1 MRHEKLDGIKTPFEK
16 ILSAVSSVHDVA
28 ASSLTTPTGSVS
40 FDNSDGT
47 RTIIGAQIGN
57 NNIATH
63 VGDTTPPP
71 KPIFSAKCK
80 GGVLSVQWDGKLEGE
95 IPPDFY
101 CVTFCTDTRVLG
113 ALKSPGTV
121 TTTIGDA
128 KNNEYITVYGY
139 SEDDACG
146 ADGSAKHNKSEKV
159 SVKVQVVDDFE
170 KIKDDITAFK
180 KNADVKYAHK
190 VDTDEATKKLTEQY
204 EAVYTNNQ
212 KLNEKYEDVL
222 TLKEQADELSEKLES
237 NYYTTDKI
245 DTMMNE
251 QSNKS
256 DSRISTIREQL
267 TYTIHNITNEKE
279 SEIKQYVDHIIQTI
293 KNDGESLNIYEDSN
307 KIVIYGNNNNNNNN
321 ALVLYNNG
329 SLELCTIDAN
339 HGHPTIIKKKVNISS
354 DGMTIFSDD
363 NFIIKNQATSHFYAI
378 EIDHVITYSVV
389 TNMVESE
396 KLAIRGD
403 NFVSVGSDKEIVL
416 ALEPTGD
423 NFKTDDAFIHI
434 KRSTIRNIDP
444 AAPVHP
450 SQLDD
455 PCSRLELSCSQTNK
469 YNNEQ
474 TNNQSLSYI
483 DITPFSIY
491 IISHDLCINGQ
502 TMAEHRKTIFLYGS
516 WASQRYMMLIVS
528 LNIAELYF
536 NCDCEE
542 WKWLY
547 SDTEIPQEYRPLH
560 DINDTAII
568 YKGTY
573 PANIWIPGQ
582 GTAEGR
588 PSLFCGV
595 TGNVVGH
602 STWAIAGRQH

>member
-267 TYTIHNITNEKE
+267 TDTIHNITNEKE

-293 KNDGESLNIYEDSN
+293 KNDGESLNVYEDSN
-307 KIVIYGNNNNNNNN
+307 KIVIYGNNNNNN

-339 HGHPTIIKKKVNISS
+339 HGYPTIIKKKVNISS
-354 DGMTIFSDD
+354 NGMTIFSDD

-378 EIDHVITYSVV
+378 DIDHVISYSVV
-389 TNMVESE
+389 TNMVESK
-396 KLAIRGD
+396 KLAIRG
-403 NFVSVGSDKEIVL
+403 NKFVSVGSDKEIIL

-423 NFKTDDAFIHI
+423 NLAPDDAFIHI
-434 KRSTIRNIDP
+434 KRSTIRNVDP
-444 AAPVHP
+444 AAPVYP

-455 PCSRLELSCSQTNK
+455 PCSLMELSCSQTHK
-469 YNNEQ
+469 NNDEQ
-474 TNNQSLSYI
+474 TNNKKLSYI
-483 DITPFSIY
+483 DITPFSIFIKSNDAVINY
-491 IISHDLCINGQ
+491 QQAITLQTPLYLSGYENSRRSIILEVHMG
-502 TMAEHRKTIFLYGS
+502 
-516 WASQRYMMLIVS
+516 
-528 LNIAELYF
+528 IAELF
-536 NCDCEE
+536 VDWDLNAGD
-542 WKWLY
+542 WVY
-547 SDTEIPQEYRPLH
+547 SERGIPRYLRPRH
-560 DINDTAII
+560 IVYGIGNT
-568 YKGTY
+568 YKSSY
-573 PANIWIPGQ
+573 AANIWVPNFGYGGEDEKISIFPTLNG
-582 GTAEGR
+582 EI
-588 PSLFCGV
+588 
-595 TGNVVGH
+595 VGH
-602 STWAIAGRQH
+602 LTWAIAGRQH

>member
-113 ALKSPGTV
+113 TLKSPGTV

-180 KNADVKYAHK
+180 KNADIKYAHK
-190 VDTDEATKKLTEQY
+190 VDTDETTKKLTEQY

-212 KLNEKYEDVL
+212 KLNEKYKDVL

-267 TYTIHNITNEKE
+267 TDTIHNITNEKE
-279 SEIKQYVDHIIQTI
+279 SEIKQYVDRIITKIQD
-293 KNDGESLNIYEDSN
+293 KDNALNVYEDSS
-307 KIVIYGNNNNNNNN
+307 KMVIYGNSVD

-329 SLELCTIDAN
+329 QLALCTIQIFDN
-339 HGHPTIIKKKVNISS
+339 KPVITSTKVSLGS
-354 DGMTIFSDD
+354 DGLMIYNNDD
-363 NFIIKNQATSHFYAI
+363 DDFIIKNTTVKNFYNI
-378 EIDHVITYSVV
+378 NFNRVEV
-389 TNMVESE
+389 TNKKCNTMLS
-396 KLAIRGD
+396 KQLAIRGSD
-403 NFVSVGSDKEIVL
+403 NMSVGSTKNITLALDPFNDRIDHCFFKLEREPRMEVTENYTPENKYEPCGSIDMMCSQYDNSNPNEDNIGSWYHMGPNEIVMM
-416 ALEPTGD
+416 G
-423 NFKTDDAFIHI
+423 K
-434 KRSTIRNIDP
+434 K
-444 AAPVHP
+444 
-450 SQLDD
+450 
-455 PCSRLELSCSQTNK
+455 
-469 YNNEQ
+469 
-474 TNNQSLSYI
+474 
-483 DITPFSIY
+483 
-491 IISHDLCINGQ
+491 IIINGQ
-502 TMAEHRKTIFLYGS
+502 LIPRRDTIYLSGGYGS
-516 WASQRYMMLIVS
+516 KREILLYVS
-528 LNIAELYF
+528 MGIAELYIDW
-536 NCDCEE
+536 DCQAGT
-542 WKWLY
+542 WVY
-547 SDTEIPQEYRPLH
+547 TEKPIPFEYLPIH
-560 DINDTAII
+560 TIYGTGKI
-568 YKGTY
+568 YKGSY
-573 PANIWIPGQ
+573 PVDIWIPGWDKAEYKA
-582 GTAEGR
+582 GT
-588 PSLFCGV
+588 PSIYSSNITGEV
-595 TGNVVGH
+595 TAH
-602 STWAIAGRQH
+602 ITWTIGGEPH

>member
-170 KIKDDITAFK
+170 KIKEDITAFK
-180 KNADVKYAHK
+180 KDADVKYAHK
-190 VDTDEATKKLTEQY
+190 VEVDDATKKLTEQY
-204 EAVYTNNQ
+204 NAVYESN
-212 KLNEKYEDVL
+212 KDLDKKYEEVA
-222 TLKEQADELSEKLES
+222 TIKNEAAELSRKIES
-237 NYYTTDKI
+237 NYYTS
-245 DTMMNE
+245 DTVDNMINE
-251 QSNKS
+251 QNDRN
-256 DSRISTIREQL
+256 DSRISTIKEQL
-267 TYTIHNITNEKE
+267 TDKIHDITNEKE
-279 SEIKQYVDHIIQTI
+279 SEIKQYVDRIITKIQD
-293 KNDGESLNIYEDSN
+293 NDNALNVYEDSS
-307 KIVIYGNNNNNNNN
+307 KMVIYGNGTE

-329 SLELCTIDAN
+329 QLALCTIQIFDDK
-339 HGHPTIIKKKVNISS
+339 PVITSTKVSLGSNGIV
-354 DGMTIFSDD
+354 IHNNNNNDD
-363 NFIIKNQATSHFYAI
+363 FIIKNTIIKNFYKI
-378 EIDHVITYSVV
+378 VFSK
-389 TNMVESE
+389 VENFE
-396 KLAIRGD
+396 KQC
-403 NFVSVGSDKEIVL
+403 N
-416 ALEPTGD
+416 
-423 NFKTDDAFIHI
+423 
-434 KRSTIRNIDP
+434 TIRSKDIAFYGSNTTNIGSNKNIIMALDP
-444 AAPVHP
+444 P
-450 SQLDD
+450 QQGRDD
-455 PCSRLELSCSQTNK
+455 CFINIARKTFKEALINYDINDENKTCGCIDLYCSQHDNSK
-469 YNNEQ
+469 PDYNFG
-474 TNNQSLSYI
+474 SWLY
-483 DITPFSIY
+483 ITPYSMSIT
-491 IISHDLCINGQ
+491 SNDLYINGQ
-502 TMAEHRKTIFLYGS
+502 TISDTRKTIYLYGS
-516 WASQRYMMLIVS
+516 WASQRYMMLKIS

-547 SDTEIPQEYRPLH
+547 SDIEIPQEYRPNS
-560 DINDTAII
+560 DINDVAMI
-568 YKGTY
+568 YKGSY
-573 PANIWIPGQ
+573 PADIWIPGQ
-582 GTAEGR
+582 GNAEGR
-588 PSLFCGV
+588 PSLFCRV
-595 TGNVVGH
+595 SGNVVGH

>member
-113 ALKSPGTV
+113 TLKSPGTV

-159 SVKVQVVDDFE
+159 SVKVKVVDDFL
-170 KIKDDITAFK
+170 KVKNDIEAFK
-180 KNADVKYAHK
+180 KDADIKYAHK
-190 VDTDEATKKLTEQY
+190 VEVNDATKKLTEQY
-204 EAVYTNNQ
+204 NAVYESN
-212 KLNEKYEDVL
+212 KDLDKKYEEVA
-222 TLKEQADELSEKLES
+222 TIKNEAAELSRKIES
-237 NYYTTDKI
+237 NYYTS
-245 DTMMNE
+245 DTVDNMINE
-251 QSNKS
+251 QNDRN
-256 DSRISTIREQL
+256 DSRISTIKEQL
-267 TYTIHNITNEKE
+267 TDTIHNITNEKE
-279 SEIKQYVDHIIQTI
+279 SEIKQYVDRIITKIQD
-293 KNDGESLNIYEDSN
+293 KDNALNVYEDSS
-307 KIVIYGNNNNNNNN
+307 KMVIYGNGVD

-329 SLELCTIDAN
+329 QLALCTIQIFGN
-339 HGHPTIIKKKVNISS
+339 KPVITSTKVSLGSEGITIYNNNNN
-354 DGMTIFSDD
+354 DD
-363 NFIIKNQATSHFYAI
+363 FIIKNTMIKNFYKI
-378 EIDHVITYSVV
+378 IFDRV
-389 TNMVESE
+389 TNVE
-396 KLAIRGD
+396 KRCNTIRSKDMALYGD
-403 NFVSVGSDKEIVL
+403 NAAIIGSNKDIIMALDPLQNGRDDCFINISRKTVKETL
-416 ALEPTGD
+416 
-423 NFKTDDAFIHI
+423 
-434 KRSTIRNIDP
+434 IDY
-444 AAPVHP
+444 
-450 SQLDD
+450 DIND
-455 PCSRLELSCSQTNK
+455 ENKPCGCINLYCSQYDNSNPDNSTRGSWL
-469 YNNEQ
+469 Y
-474 TNNQSLSYI
+474 
-483 DITPFSIY
+483 ITPFTISIM
-491 IISHDLCINGQ
+491 SHDLHINGQ
-502 TMAEHRKTIFLYGS
+502 TMAEHRETIFLYGS
-516 WASQRYMMLIVS
+516 WTSKRYMMLKIS

-547 SDTEIPQEYRPLH
+547 SDIEIPQEYRPNS
-560 DINDTAII
+560 DINDVAMI
-568 YKGTY
+568 YKGSY
-573 PANIWIPGQ
+573 PADIWIPGQ
-582 GTAEGR
+582 GNAEGR
-588 PSLFCGV
+588 PSLFCRV
-595 TGNVVGH
+595 SGNVVGH